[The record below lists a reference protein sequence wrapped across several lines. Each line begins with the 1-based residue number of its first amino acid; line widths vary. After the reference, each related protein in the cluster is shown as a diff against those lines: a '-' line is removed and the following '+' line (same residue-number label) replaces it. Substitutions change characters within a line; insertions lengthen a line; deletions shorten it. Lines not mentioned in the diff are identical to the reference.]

1 MKKIAYTLLM
11 TTAFLFSS
19 NLSTLYKLYEKQ
31 EYSKACDY
39 ALKNFNKKRNKN
51 SEKYMTFYGLS
62 CLETDKIDRIAT
74 PMLHLKMTKD
84 ARANAVYFSTIL
96 LQKKLLF
103 QALVDKVS
111 LADLHLP
118 QTNFIVSKLFAL
130 FINKEYSLKE
140 GVYSFKDKEKK
151 DTKYQLYIE
160 TNKKNEKFM
169 IIDIYKDEKFTHRY
183 RYQ

>member
-1 MKKIAYTLLM
+1 MKKTVYTLLM

-31 EYSKACDY
+31 EYDKACAY

-74 PMLHLKMTKD
+74 PMLGLKMTKD
-84 ARANAVYFSTIL
+84 ARANASYFSTIL

-111 LADLHLP
+111 LNDLHLP
-118 QTNFIVSKLFAL
+118 HTNFIVSKLFSS
-130 FINKEYSLKE
+130 FVKKEYSLKE
-140 GVYSFKDKEKK
+140 GVYTFKDKEKK
-151 DTKYQLYIE
+151 EMKYQLYIE
-160 TNKKNEKFM
+160 TDKKNEKFM
-169 IIDIYKDEKFTHRY
+169 IIDIYKDDKFTHRY